1 MPKIV
6 DLTLT
11 MRQGMRGYGC
21 EIAKTKV
28 EDGWNARTLSLYT
41 HTGTHMDAPLHFIE
55 GGNTIENLDLNKCVG
70 DCLIIDIRPI
80 EPKALI
86 TVESLGEAAARIG
99 SGSRVI
105 LRTDWSKHLDDTEIY
120 RDGLPRI
127 SKELAEWLV
136 EKRVAFIGVEPPSVA
151 DVNDIPEVTEIHEIL
166 LSSEM
171 VIAEGLCNLDQLSKE
186 VVEIFALPLKP
197 EGSDG
202 CPARVI
208 AIERD

>member
-1 MPKIV
+1 MPRII

-11 MRQGMRGYGC
+11 MRPGMRGYAC
-21 EIAKTKV
+21 EIAKTKKV
-28 EDGWNARTLSLYT
+28 DGWNARTLTLYT
-41 HTGTHMDAPLHFIE
+41 HTGTHMDAPLHFVE

-86 TVESLGEAAARIG
+86 TIESLGEAAKAIG
-99 SGSRVI
+99 PGSRII
-105 LRTDWSKHLDDTEIY
+105 LKTDWSKHVENTEIY
-120 RDGLPRI
+120 RDGLPRV
-127 SKELAEWLV
+127 SKELAQWLV
-136 EKRVAFIGVEPPSVA
+136 EKKVAFIGVEPPSVA

-171 VIAEGLCNLDQLSKE
+171 VIAEGLCNLDQLSKD

-208 AIERD
+208 AVERD